1 LDKNNR
7 EYNYIIPEIKNW
19 PIFTLSRD
27 RQEFI
32 EKLTDYTVNRIKKTA
47 KDKLSEDLAKV
58 IYQERTRVKENPWKV
73 DPPHEIDFWN
83 RLRKKL
89 VKRSLDVEEA
99 EADADKNNEEI
110 LRTIVNR
117 YSEEIAG
124 NFKIST
130 YKFARKFLTAGL
142 NRLLNTASNRN
153 FRRFYSARYKLRER
167 LILHGDI
174 DLLRSVGKDSTMV
187 IVPTHYSNLD
197 SVMLGWAIDSIGL
210 PAVSYGAGLNLFN
223 NPLMAY
229 YFNRLGAYKLDRRKK
244 NSIYLDTLK
253 SFSTLTIERGTNS
266 LFFPGGTRERTG
278 QIEKKL
284 KMGLLG
290 TVTEAQRSLYE
301 DGTNKKVVVVPLVI
315 GYNFVLEAE
324 SLINDHLKR
333 EGKELYISE
342 SDNFSFLKT
351 IHFLWKF
358 FAGSSEI
365 QISFGKPI
373 DVLGNFVDKN
383 SNSIDERGNIIDL
396 KEYFISNGTVSE
408 NLQRDMEYT
417 KILAD
422 KIVDRFHV
430 ENIVLS
436 SHLVAFTAFN
446 IIKSSNSNKDLFR
459 LMRIPDEET
468 LIEKEVLEAA
478 VIDVLKILNTLKD
491 EGKLQLSVTVSHGNV
506 KKIIDLGINNMEIYH
521 AFAPLQRNE
530 NGHYISPNL
539 KLLYY
544 YHNRMLGYSVEENI
558 RWANYQILETPE
570 KPIAQ
575 PTT

>member
-1 LDKNNR
+1 LESNNR
-7 EYNYIIPEIKNW
+7 EYNYIIPEIKDW
-19 PIFTLSRD
+19 PIYTLSRE

-32 EKLTDYTVNRIKKTA
+32 QKLTDFTVNRVQKTS
-47 KDKLSEDLAKV
+47 KDKLSEDLAKA
-58 IYQERTRVKENPWKV
+58 IYLERTRVKENAWKV

-89 VKRSLDVEEA
+89 LGKSFDGEEA
-99 EADADKNNEEI
+99 EMAANNEEI
-110 LRTIVNR
+110 LRTIVRR

-130 YKFARKFLTAGL
+130 YKFARRFLTTGL

-167 LILHGDI
+167 LKIHGDI
-174 DLLRSVGKDSTMV
+174 DLLRSVGDKCTLV

-244 NSIYLDTLK
+244 NNIYLSTLK
-253 SFSTLTIERGTNS
+253 AFSNLTIQRGTNT

-301 DGTNKKVVVVPLVI
+301 QGEDKKVVVVPLVI

-324 SLINDHLKR
+324 SLINGYLKR
-333 EGKELYISE
+333 TGKELYVSE
-342 SDNFSFLKT
+342 SSNVSFWKT
-351 IHFLWKF
+351 VHFLWKF
-358 FAGSSEI
+358 FSGASEI

-373 DVLGNFVDKN
+373 DVLGNFVDKDA
-383 SNSIDERGNIIDL
+383 NSIDEHGNSINL
-396 KEYFISNGTVSE
+396 KEYFISNGEVSE
-408 NLQRDMEYT
+408 NLQRDSEYT

-422 KIVDRFHV
+422 KIVERFHI

-446 IIKSSNSNKDLFR
+446 IIKSRHSDLDLYR
-459 LMRIPDEET
+459 LMRLPEDETRIDKMVLREAVS
-468 LIEKEVLEAA
+468 EV
-478 VIDVLKILNTLKD
+478 IKVLTTLKE
-491 EGKLQLSVTVSHGNV
+491 EGKLQLSEAISSRNV
-506 KKIIDLGINNMEIYH
+506 KKIIDLGIRNMGIYH
-521 AFAPLQRNE
+521 VNAPLQRNE
-530 NGHYISPNL
+530 DEYYTSMNI

-544 YHNRMLGYSVEENI
+544 YHNRMNGYSAEQNV
-558 RWANYQILETPE
+558 RWSNYNEPLVRKVKEPE
-570 KPIAQ
+570 V
-575 PTT
+575 TEV

>member
-1 LDKNNR
+1 LASNNR
-7 EYNYIIPEIKNW
+7 EYNYIIPEIKDW
-19 PIFTLSRD
+19 PIYTLSRD

-32 EKLTDYTVNRIKKTA
+32 EKLTDFTVNRVQKTA
-47 KDKLSEDLAKV
+47 KEKVSEELAKA

-89 VKRSLDVEEA
+89 LKKSFDSEEA
-99 EADADKNNEEI
+99 EAFKNNEEI
-110 LRTIVNR
+110 LRTIVSR
-117 YSEEIAG
+117 YAEEIAG

-130 YKFARKFLTAGL
+130 YKFARRFLTAAL

-153 FRRFYSARYKLRER
+153 FKRFYSARYKLRER
-167 LILHGDI
+167 LQLHGDFE
-174 DLLRSVGKDSTMV
+174 LLRSVGRECTMV

-244 NSIYLDTLK
+244 NNIYLSTLK
-253 SFSTLTIERGTNS
+253 AFSTLTIKRGTNT

-290 TVTEAQRSLYE
+290 TVTEAQRSLFE
-301 DGTNKKVVVVPLVI
+301 QGIDKKVVVVPLVI

-324 SLINDHLKR
+324 SLINGYLKR
-333 EGKELYISE
+333 TGKELYVSE
-342 SDNFSFLKT
+342 SGNFSFWKT
-351 IHFLWKF
+351 VHFFWKF
-358 FAGSSEI
+358 FSGSSEI

-373 DVLGNFVDKN
+373 DVLGNFVDKD
-383 SNSIDERGNIIDL
+383 SNSIDERGNVIDL
-396 KEYFISNGTVSE
+396 KEYFVSSGKVSE

-422 KIVDRFHV
+422 KIVERFHV
-430 ENIVLS
+430 ENIVLC

-446 IIKSSNSNKDLFR
+446 IIKSRNSSIDLFR
-459 LMRIPDEET
+459 LMRIPEEET
-468 LIEKEVLEAA
+468 QIKMEVLREA
-478 VIDVLKILNTLKD
+478 VSDVMQILNILKE
-491 EGKLQLSVTVSHGNV
+491 EGKLQLSDTISTDNV
-506 KKIIDLGINNMEIYH
+506 KKIIDMGINNMEIYH
-521 AFAPLQRNE
+521 ASPPLHRE
-530 NGHYISPNL
+530 NGDYFSPNL

-544 YHNRMLGYSVEENI
+544 YHNRMLGYSAEENI
-558 RWANYQILETPE
+558 RWAKYNEPKKPVVKEPE
-570 KPIAQ
+570 MAS
-575 PTT
+575 